1 MRCYGFSIMRVVA
14 VLAYLLLPEAESER
28 ILLYTVISPVAKP
41 AEYAADSKA
50 NNRQMSLTT

>member
-1 MRCYGFSIMRVVA
+1 MRVVA